1 MGLHHGGRSDRALE
15 LFLQV
20 QVCRMWHPLGF
31 SFKRDGK
38 VDEPQWVRSRPP
50 IGAVIVDAPM
60 PVSEDE
66 EVMT

>member
-1 MGLHHGGRSDRALE
+1 
-15 LFLQV
+15 
-20 QVCRMWHPLGF
+20 MWHPLGF